1 MTKIVKKKKIKKK
14 HQLCKLKF
22 FKNVPIHYLPSLGSK
37 YKSSQYIAKKY
48 NIFSSL
54 FVH

>member
-1 MTKIVKKKKIKKK
+1 MTKIVKKKKEN
-14 HQLCKLKF
+14 QLCKLKF